1 MDLNALREE
10 YTRDGLSREDLN
22 PTPAQQFTKWFEQAQ
37 DMQIAE
43 PNAMSL
49 ATVSPEGQPSLRTVL
64 LKYYDD
70 YGFVF
75 FTNYTSN
82 KAKHIEHN
90 PKVALMF
97 LWLGLERQVIIRGE
111 AEKISKAETMKY
123 FLSRPHGSQLGA
135 WCSHQSSVITGRK
148 MLELK
153 LDEMKRKFKQG
164 EVPVPSFWGGYRVKP
179 DQIEFWQGRP
189 SRLHD
194 RFCYSRTENST
205 WDIERLA
212 P

>member
-1 MDLNALREE
+1 MDLSALREE
-10 YTRDGLSREDLN
+10 YTRDGLKREDLN
-22 PTPAQQFTKWFEQAQ
+22 ADPVEQFTCWFDQA
-37 DMQIAE
+37 MKTEVHE

-64 LKYYDD
+64 LKYFDEK
-70 YGFVF
+70 GFVF
-75 FTNYTSN
+75 FTNYTSE
-82 KAKHIEHN
+82 KAHDIEQN

-97 LWLGLERQVIIRGE
+97 FWLPLERQVIIRGE
-111 AEKISKAETMKY
+111 AEKIGKADTVKY

-135 WCSHQSSVITGRK
+135 WCSHQSSVITSRK
-148 MLELK
+148 ILELK
-153 LDEMKRKFKQG
+153 LDEMKRKFKKG
-164 EVPVPSFWGGYRVKP
+164 DVPVPSFWGGYRVKP
-179 DQIEFWQGRP
+179 TSIEFWQGRP

-194 RFCYSRTENST
+194 RFRYNQQDDSS